1 MLSLHISLCLCFS
14 SGQINLLD
22 LLLLLLLLLRLLRF
36 QRFAGDDV
44 NPRHN
49 PLITRI
55 SFSRSHAP
63 SRCVPV
69 PVLCC
74 AHIREMSRISHISIP
89 INVTHQILRRC
100 YFGLIASVRSKKI
113 LILLLCTIA
122 VEYNNRTRQQ
132 GTRGAVAAAAGDV
145 VPIRYCQSSGFT
157 WFGGR

>member
-22 LLLLLLLLLRLLRF
+22 LLLLRLLRF

-122 VEYNNRTRQQ
+122 VEYNKRTRQQ

-157 WFGGR
+157 WGR